1 MTAIVAR
8 KRRVLLL
15 KLATWVLALSPLGWL
30 VWLTF
35 TRQLGADAVD
45 TLLHRLGDF
54 TLIILLSTLAITPLR
69 RLTGWNMLIRI
80 RRLLG
85 LFGFFYLTLH
95 FLTYLVLDQTL
106 DWEFILVDL
115 TKRPYAVVGF
125 AAWLLLIPLAVT
137 STRGWVRRLG
147 KRWQKL
153 HKLVYVA
160 VALGLLHFYW
170 QVKADTLWPL
180 VAATVYVVL
189 LALRLRPPT
198 ASKRLQGEQ

>member
-1 MTAIVAR
+1 MNR
-8 KRRVLLL
+8 KRQVLLL
-15 KLATWVLALSPLGWL
+15 KLATWILALGPLSWL
-30 VWLTF
+30 VWLTL
-35 TRQLGADAVD
+35 TRQLGVDGVD
-45 TLLHRLGDF
+45 TLLHKMGDF
-54 TLIILLSTLAITPLR
+54 ALIILLTALAITPLR
-69 RLTGWNMLIRI
+69 RLTGWNVLIRI
-80 RRLLG
+80 RRLVG

-106 DWEFILVDL
+106 DWEFIMEDL

-153 HKLVYVA
+153 HRLIYVA

-189 LALRLRPPT
+189 LTLRVRPRT
-198 ASKRLQGEQ
+198 ASNRLQGEH

>member
-1 MTAIVAR
+1 MAIVDR
-8 KRRVLLL
+8 KRQVLLL
-15 KLATWVLALSPLGWL
+15 KLATWILALSPLSWL
-30 VWLTF
+30 VWLMF
-35 TRQLGADAVD
+35 TRQLGVDAVD
-45 TLLHRLGDF
+45 TLLHRMGDF
-54 TLIILLSTLAITPLR
+54 TLIILLATLAITPLR
-69 RLTGWNMLIRI
+69 RLTGWNMVVRI
-80 RRLLG
+80 RRILG
-85 LFGFFYLTLH
+85 LFGFFYLSLH
-95 FLTYLVLDQTL
+95 FFIYVVLDQTL

-153 HKLVYVA
+153 HKLVYIA

-189 LALRLRPPT
+189 LALRLKPRT
-198 ASKRLQGEQ
+198 ASN

>member
-1 MTAIVAR
+1 MVTVDR
-8 KRRVLLL
+8 KRQVLLL
-15 KLATWVLALSPLGWL
+15 KLATWILALSPLGWL

-45 TLLHRLGDF
+45 TLLHRMGDF
-54 TLIILLSTLAITPLR
+54 TLIILLATLAITPLR

-95 FLTYLVLDQTL
+95 FFIYLVLDQTL
-106 DWEFILVDL
+106 DWEFILEDL

-125 AAWLLLIPLAVT
+125 SAWLLLIPLAIT

-153 HKLVYVA
+153 HKLVYLA

-189 LALRLRPPT
+189 LTLRLRPRT
-198 ASKRLQGEQ
+198 ASN

>member
-1 MTAIVAR
+1 VTR
-8 KRRVLLL
+8 KRQVLLL
-15 KLATWVLALSPLGWL
+15 KSATWLLALSPLSWL

-35 TRQLGADAVD
+35 TRRLGVDGVD
-45 TLLHRLGDF
+45 TLLHRMGDF
-54 TLIILLSTLAITPLR
+54 SLILLLTALAITPLR
-69 RLTGWNMLIRI
+69 RLTGWNILGHV
-80 RRLLG
+80 RRLVG

-95 FLTYLVLDQTL
+95 FLVYLVLDQTL
-106 DWEFILVDL
+106 DWEFILEDL

-125 AAWLLLIPLAVT
+125 AAWLLLIPLALT

-147 KRWQKL
+147 RRWQKL

-160 VALGLLHFYW
+160 MVLGLLHFYW

-189 LALRLRPPT
+189 LTFRVRPRT
-198 ASKRLQGEQ
+198 APKRLQGEH

>member
-1 MTAIVAR
+1 MNR
-8 KRRVLLL
+8 KRQVLLL
-15 KLATWVLALSPLGWL
+15 KLATWTLALSPLSWL

-35 TRQLGADAVD
+35 TRQLGVDGVD
-45 TLLHRLGDF
+45 TLLHKLGDF
-54 TLIILLSTLAITPLR
+54 ALIILLTTLAITPLR
-69 RLTGWNMLIRI
+69 RLTGWNVLIRI
-80 RRLLG
+80 RRLVG
-85 LFGFFYLTLH
+85 LFGLFYLTLH

-106 DWEFILVDL
+106 DWEFILEDL

-125 AAWLLLIPLAVT
+125 LAWLLLIPLAIT

-153 HKLVYVA
+153 HQLVYVA

-189 LALRLRPPT
+189 LALRVRSRT
-198 ASKRLQGEQ
+198 ATNRLQGEH

>member
-1 MTAIVAR
+1 MNR
-8 KRRVLLL
+8 KRQVLLL
-15 KLATWVLALSPLGWL
+15 KLATWTLALSPLSWL

-35 TRQLGADAVD
+35 TRQLGVDGVD
-45 TLLHRLGDF
+45 TLLHKLGDF
-54 TLIILLSTLAITPLR
+54 ALIILLTTLAITPLR
-69 RLTGWNMLIRI
+69 RLTGWNVLIRI
-80 RRLLG
+80 RRLVG

-106 DWEFILVDL
+106 DWEFILEDL

-125 AAWLLLIPLAVT
+125 AAWLLLIPLAIT

-180 VAATVYVVL
+180 IAATVYVVL
-189 LALRLRPPT
+189 LTLRLRPRA
-198 ASKRLQGEQ
+198 ASNRLQGEH

>member
-1 MTAIVAR
+1 MNR
-8 KRRVLLL
+8 KRQVLLL
-15 KLATWVLALSPLGWL
+15 KLATWTLALSPLSWL

-35 TRQLGADAVD
+35 TRQLGVDGVD
-45 TLLHRLGDF
+45 TLLHKLGDF
-54 TLIILLSTLAITPLR
+54 ALIILLTTLAITPLR
-69 RLTGWNMLIRI
+69 RLTGWNVLIRI
-80 RRLLG
+80 RRLVG
-85 LFGFFYLTLH
+85 LFGLFYLTLH

-106 DWEFILVDL
+106 DWEFILEDL

-125 AAWLLLIPLAVT
+125 LSWLLLIPLAIT

-147 KRWQKL
+147 KRWQRL
-153 HKLVYVA
+153 PQLGYVA

-189 LALRLRPPT
+189 LALRVRSRT
-198 ASKRLQGEQ
+198 ATNRLQGEH

>member
-1 MTAIVAR
+1 M
-8 KRRVLLL
+8 
-15 KLATWVLALSPLGWL
+15 
-30 VWLTF
+30 
-35 TRQLGADAVD
+35 
-45 TLLHRLGDF
+45 
-54 TLIILLSTLAITPLR
+54 
-69 RLTGWNMLIRI
+69 
-80 RRLLG
+80 
-85 LFGFFYLTLH
+85 
-95 FLTYLVLDQTL
+95 VLDQTL
-106 DWEFILVDL
+106 DWEFILEDL

-189 LALRLRPPT
+189 LTLRVLPRT
-198 ASKRLQGEQ
+198 ASNKLQGEH

>member
-1 MTAIVAR
+1 MVRVAR

-15 KLATWVLALSPLGWL
+15 KLATWILALSPLGWL
-30 VWLTF
+30 VWLAF
-35 TRQLGADAVD
+35 TRQLGVDGVD
-45 TLLHRLGDF
+45 TLLHRMGDF
-54 TLIILLSTLAITPLR
+54 TLIILLATLAITPLR
-69 RLTGWNMLIRI
+69 RLTGWNILIRI
-80 RRLLG
+80 RRILG
-85 LFGFFYLTLH
+85 LFGFFYLSLH
-95 FLTYLVLDQTL
+95 FFIYVVLDQTL
-106 DWEFILVDL
+106 DWEFILEDL

-189 LALRLRPPT
+189 LTLRLRQRT
-198 ASKRLQGEQ
+198 ASN

>member
-15 KLATWVLALSPLGWL
+15 KLATWILALSPLGWL

-54 TLIILLSTLAITPLR
+54 TLIILLATLAITPLR

-189 LALRLRPPT
+189 LTLRLRQRT
-198 ASKRLQGEQ
+198 ASN

>member
-1 MTAIVAR
+1 MNR
-8 KRRVLLL
+8 KRQVLLL
-15 KLATWVLALSPLGWL
+15 KLATWVLGLGPLSWL
-30 VWLTF
+30 VWLTL
-35 TRQLGADAVD
+35 TRQLGVDGVD
-45 TLLHRLGDF
+45 TLLHKMGDF
-54 TLIILLSTLAITPLR
+54 ALIILLTGLAITPLR
-69 RLTGWNMLIRI
+69 RLTGWNVLIRI
-80 RRLLG
+80 QRLVG

-106 DWEFILVDL
+106 DWEFILEDL

-153 HKLVYVA
+153 HRLVYVA

-189 LALRLRPPT
+189 LTLRVLPRT
-198 ASKRLQGEQ
+198 ASNRLQGEQ

>member
-1 MTAIVAR
+1 MVTVDR
-8 KRRVLLL
+8 KRQVLLL
-15 KLATWVLALSPLGWL
+15 KLATWILALSPLGWL

-45 TLLHRLGDF
+45 TLLHRMGDF
-54 TLIILLSTLAITPLR
+54 TLIILLATLAITPLR
-69 RLTGWNMLIRI
+69 RLTGWNVLIRI
-80 RRLLG
+80 RRIVG
-85 LFGFFYLTLH
+85 LFGFFYLSLH
-95 FLTYLVLDQTL
+95 FFIYLVLDQTL

-125 AAWLLLIPLAVT
+125 TAWLLLIPLAVT
-137 STRGWVRRLG
+137 STQGWVRRLG

-153 HKLVYVA
+153 HKLVYIA

-180 VAATVYVVL
+180 VAASVYVVL
-189 LALRLRPPT
+189 LALRLKPRT
-198 ASKRLQGEQ
+198 ASN

>member
-1 MTAIVAR
+1 MVTVDR
-8 KRRVLLL
+8 KRQVLLL
-15 KLATWVLALSPLGWL
+15 KLATWVLAHSPLGWL

-95 FLTYLVLDQTL
+95 FFVYLVLDQTL

-125 AAWLLLIPLAVT
+125 TAWLLLIPLAVT

-189 LALRLRPPT
+189 LTLRLRPRT
-198 ASKRLQGEQ
+198 ASN

>member
-1 MTAIVAR
+1 MIAIVDR
-8 KRRVLLL
+8 KRQVLLL
-15 KLATWVLALSPLGWL
+15 KLATWILALSPLGWL
-30 VWLTF
+30 VWLTL

-45 TLLHRLGDF
+45 TLLHRMGDF
-54 TLIILLSTLAITPLR
+54 TLIILLATLTITPLR
-69 RLTGWNMLIRI
+69 RLTGWNMLVRI
-80 RRLLG
+80 RRILG
-85 LFGFFYLTLH
+85 LFGFFYLSLH
-95 FLTYLVLDQTL
+95 FFVYLVLDQTL

-125 AAWLLLIPLAVT
+125 TAWLLLIPLAIT

-189 LALRLRPPT
+189 LTLRLRPPT
-198 ASKRLQGEQ
+198 ASN

>member
-15 KLATWVLALSPLGWL
+15 KLATWILALSPLGWL

-35 TRQLGADAVD
+35 TRQLGADGVD
-45 TLLHRLGDF
+45 TLLHRMGDF
-54 TLIILLSTLAITPLR
+54 TLIILLATLAITPLR
-69 RLTGWNMLIRI
+69 RLTGWNILIRI
-80 RRLLG
+80 RRILG
-85 LFGFFYLTLH
+85 LFGFFYLSLH
-95 FLTYLVLDQTL
+95 FFIYVVLDQTL
-106 DWEFILVDL
+106 DWEFILEDL

-147 KRWQKL
+147 KRWQTL

-189 LALRLRPPT
+189 LALRLRQRT
-198 ASKRLQGEQ
+198 ASN

>member
-1 MTAIVAR
+1 MAIVDR
-8 KRRVLLL
+8 KRQVLLL
-15 KLATWVLALSPLGWL
+15 KLATWILALSPLSWL
-30 VWLTF
+30 VWLMF
-35 TRQLGADAVD
+35 TRQLGVDAVD
-45 TLLHRLGDF
+45 TLLHRMGDF
-54 TLIILLSTLAITPLR
+54 TLIILLATLAITPLR
-69 RLTGWNMLIRI
+69 RLTGWNMVIRI
-80 RRLLG
+80 RRILG
-85 LFGFFYLTLH
+85 LFGFFYLSLH
-95 FLTYLVLDQTL
+95 FFIYVVLDQTL

-115 TKRPYAVVGF
+115 TKRPYTVVGF

-170 QVKADTLWPL
+170 QVKADTLWSL

-189 LALRLRPPT
+189 LTLRLKPRT
-198 ASKRLQGEQ
+198 ASN

>member
-1 MTAIVAR
+1 MIVTVDR
-8 KRRVLLL
+8 KRQVLLL

-45 TLLHRLGDF
+45 TLLHRMGDF
-54 TLIILLSTLAITPLR
+54 TLIILLTALAITPLR
-69 RLTGWNMLIRI
+69 RLTGWNVLIRI
-80 RRLLG
+80 RRLVG

-95 FLTYLVLDQTL
+95 FLIYLVLDQTL
-106 DWEFILVDL
+106 DWEFILEDL

-125 AAWLLLIPLAVT
+125 AAWLLLIPLALT

-147 KRWQKL
+147 KRWRKL

-170 QVKADTLWPL
+170 QVKADTFWPL
-180 VAATVYVVL
+180 VAAAVYVVL
-189 LALRLRPPT
+189 LTLRVRPRT
-198 ASKRLQGEQ
+198 ASN

>member
-1 MTAIVAR
+1 MVRVAR

-15 KLATWVLALSPLGWL
+15 KLATWILALSPLGWL

-35 TRQLGADAVD
+35 TRQLGADGVD
-45 TLLHRLGDF
+45 TLLHRMGDF
-54 TLIILLSTLAITPLR
+54 TLIILLATLAITPLR
-69 RLTGWNMLIRI
+69 RLTGWNILIRI
-80 RRLLG
+80 RRILG
-85 LFGFFYLTLH
+85 LFGFFYLSLH
-95 FLTYLVLDQTL
+95 FFIYLVLDQTL
-106 DWEFILVDL
+106 DWEFILEDL

-189 LALRLRPPT
+189 LTLRLRPRT
-198 ASKRLQGEQ
+198 TSN

>member
-1 MTAIVAR
+1 MNR
-8 KRRVLLL
+8 KRQVLLL
-15 KLATWVLALSPLGWL
+15 KLSTWTLALSPLSWL

-35 TRQLGADAVD
+35 TRQLGVDGVD
-45 TLLHRLGDF
+45 TLLHKLGDF
-54 TLIILLSTLAITPLR
+54 ALIILLTALAITPLR
-69 RLTGWNMLIRI
+69 RLTGWNVLIRI
-80 RRLLG
+80 RRLVG

-106 DWEFILVDL
+106 DWEFILEDL

-153 HKLVYVA
+153 HKLAYVA

-189 LALRLRPPT
+189 LALRVRPRT
-198 ASKRLQGEQ
+198 ASNRLQGEH

>member
-1 MTAIVAR
+1 MVMVDR

-15 KLATWVLALSPLGWL
+15 KLATWILALSPLGWL
-30 VWLTF
+30 VGLMF
-35 TRQLGADAVD
+35 TRQLGADPVD

-54 TLIILLSTLAITPLR
+54 TLIILLATLAITPLR
-69 RLTGWNMLIRI
+69 RLTGWNMLVRI
-80 RRLLG
+80 RRILG
-85 LFGFFYLTLH
+85 LFGFFYLSLH
-95 FLTYLVLDQTL
+95 FFVYLVLDQTL

-125 AAWLLLIPLAVT
+125 TAWLLLIPLAIT

-153 HKLVYVA
+153 HKLVYLA

-189 LALRLRPPT
+189 LTLRLRPRT
-198 ASKRLQGEQ
+198 SSN

>member
-1 MTAIVAR
+1 MAIVDR
-8 KRRVLLL
+8 KRQVLLL
-15 KLATWVLALSPLGWL
+15 KLATWILALSPLSWL
-30 VWLTF
+30 VWLMF
-35 TRQLGADAVD
+35 TRQLGVDAVD
-45 TLLHRLGDF
+45 TLLHRMGDF
-54 TLIILLSTLAITPLR
+54 TLIILLATLAITPLR
-69 RLTGWNMLIRI
+69 RLTGWNMVVRI
-80 RRLLG
+80 RRILG
-85 LFGFFYLTLH
+85 LFGFFYLSLH
-95 FLTYLVLDQTL
+95 FFIYVVLDQTL

-153 HKLVYVA
+153 HKLVYIA

-180 VAATVYVVL
+180 VAASVYVVL
-189 LALRLRPPT
+189 LALRLKPRT
-198 ASKRLQGEQ
+198 ASN

>member
-1 MTAIVAR
+1 MVRVAR

-15 KLATWVLALSPLGWL
+15 KLATWILALSPLGWL

-35 TRQLGADAVD
+35 TRQLGADGVD
-45 TLLHRLGDF
+45 TLLHRMGDF
-54 TLIILLSTLAITPLR
+54 TLIILLATLAITPLR
-69 RLTGWNMLIRI
+69 RLTGWNILIRI
-80 RRLLG
+80 RRILG
-85 LFGFFYLTLH
+85 LFGFFYLSLH
-95 FLTYLVLDQTL
+95 FFIYVVLDQTL
-106 DWEFILVDL
+106 DWEFILEDL

-147 KRWQKL
+147 KRWQTL

-189 LALRLRPPT
+189 LALRLRQRT
-198 ASKRLQGEQ
+198 ASN

>member
-1 MTAIVAR
+1 MAIVDR
-8 KRRVLLL
+8 KRQVILL
-15 KLATWVLALSPLGWL
+15 KLATWILALSPLSWL
-30 VWLTF
+30 VWLMF
-35 TRQLGADAVD
+35 TRQLGVDAVD
-45 TLLHRLGDF
+45 TLLHRMGDF
-54 TLIILLSTLAITPLR
+54 TLIILLATLAITPLR
-69 RLTGWNMLIRI
+69 RLTGWNMVVRI
-80 RRLLG
+80 RRILG
-85 LFGFFYLTLH
+85 LFGFFYLSLH
-95 FLTYLVLDQTL
+95 FFVYVVLDQTL

-115 TKRPYAVVGF
+115 TKRPYTVVGF

-153 HKLVYVA
+153 HKLVYIA

-189 LALRLRPPT
+189 LALRLKPRT
-198 ASKRLQGEQ
+198 ASN

>member
-1 MTAIVAR
+1 MIVTVDR
-8 KRRVLLL
+8 KRQVLLL

-30 VWLTF
+30 VWLTV

-45 TLLHRLGDF
+45 TLLHRMGDF
-54 TLIILLSTLAITPLR
+54 TLIILLTALAITPLR
-69 RLTGWNMLIRI
+69 RLTGWNVLIRI
-80 RRLLG
+80 RRLVG

-95 FLTYLVLDQTL
+95 FLIYLVLDQTL
-106 DWEFILVDL
+106 DWEFILEDL

-125 AAWLLLIPLAVT
+125 AAWLLLIPLALT

-147 KRWQKL
+147 KRWRKL

-170 QVKADTLWPL
+170 QVKADTFWPL
-180 VAATVYVVL
+180 VAAAVYVVL
-189 LALRLRPPT
+189 LTLRVRPRT
-198 ASKRLQGEQ
+198 ASN